1 MRRHALNRITH
12 RPERPQRSR
21 IDTERH
27 RLAAA
32 QPAADVCPVID
43 RARSQRLGTARGKG
57 APDCPLYRPAALGRR
72 ARPFAQIR
80 VVCPFHWRCGD
91 DFPGWR
97 HHPLQRSERRILG
110 RRLPRPG
117 GDPLASRKSC
127 LPRSTGCRHS
137 CRPEEADRGG
147 PVSGHRQD
155 DLDGVNQNRLPDRQV
170 GEVGARLV
178 LLLLRLDTVSG
189 ALQKLEDVLQHVAAW
204 RGRLGAATA
213 RQLPL
218 HPGSKRQARPVRA
231 GRNHRYQVGDG
242 LRRGTRRPEHS
253 IYLNWN
259 ILPIGQQLWE
269 KTDGALTQIELWA
282 LFATG
287 AVVFALVAA
296 NVWFR
301 FIKYDDAPSVNPPHR
316 AVARSQGWLRAARL
330 SISPRAERN
339 RLRRGQQRSDRMAV
353 GGGAIRPRQAE
364 RAAIRTIHFARRR
377 DIGAIRA
384 IPKRD
389 GAMDQ
394 RPAHAGAQRVF
405 QHSQSFL
412 AEQFPRRSL
421 PITEGWSRA
430 AHRIE
435 LDDPPARHN
444 HCTGA

>member
-1 MRRHALNRITH
+1 M
-12 RPERPQRSR
+12 
-21 IDTERH
+21 
-27 RLAAA
+27 
-32 QPAADVCPVID
+32 
-43 RARSQRLGTARGKG
+43 
-57 APDCPLYRPAALGRR
+57 
-72 ARPFAQIR
+72 
-80 VVCPFHWRCGD
+80 
-91 DFPGWR
+91 
-97 HHPLQRSERRILG
+97 
-110 RRLPRPG
+110 
-117 GDPLASRKSC
+117 
-127 LPRSTGCRHS
+127 
-137 CRPEEADRGG
+137 
-147 PVSGHRQD
+147 
-155 DLDGVNQNRLPDRQV
+155 NQNRLPDRQV

-204 RGRLGAATA
+204 RGRLGAAAA

-377 DIGAIRA
+377 DIGAIRTL
-384 IPKRD
+384 PKRD

-444 HCTGA
+444 HCTGAQPHRTGIENLTQTGSFYEKIIVLTAVMVLIGSGAAAAIKALAPSVSTAMHPTVSIEEIHRQLDVTSLPILEVKDPI